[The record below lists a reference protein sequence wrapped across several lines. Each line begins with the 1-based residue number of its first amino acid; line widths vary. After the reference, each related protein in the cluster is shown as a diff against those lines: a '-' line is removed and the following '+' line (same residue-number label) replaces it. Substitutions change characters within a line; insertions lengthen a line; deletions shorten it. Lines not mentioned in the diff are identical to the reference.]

1 MARGLGSLND
11 DVSKKETAFT
21 GISPQAL
28 ETIKQVGTPGM
39 KSPVDFASTARTM
52 PRGVTPSLLDAL
64 VAEKILKKYKAA
76 ERDMILKTRS
86 DARSV
91 KDKNMEEVFSKT
103 LLETTEEIA
112 KTNRAQKAKADKR
125 LLKLMN
131 EGIAKA
137 PVKRTSKMMNG
148 GIVGYQEGSEVVGS
162 EIYDQPGLQKDI
174 FKTIEENFGITPKQ
188 IKEAAALGL
197 GALLTVG
204 PGRVFRGVKSG
215 ATGAF
220 NLGKRLLG
228 KKPTPTGTTSTPKSR
243 LFNRKNLG
251 RLAQVGGG
259 IGALGYG
266 LGILGGDEE
275 SGVGPTTTTEPVGP
289 AATPTGAIEELAG
302 AKETAQ
308 TVAQTPSN
316 ERFKKLLYMLSQARQ
331 PGDIAR
337 AGAIYDSAKESKE
350 FQKEKLRVEAELKNR
365 MLSADETNQLIS
377 QYSKMNEF
385 LVDITQTQDIQIIDM
400 DISTLTAKIAEREK
414 DGKDAEKF
422 IKQKAQKEK
431 ERKKLIQSKVD
442 AINPKFFG
450 LYEAMGNK
458 ISDIFSGYVN
468 TNLGGFTG
476 AKQIN

>member
-21 GISPQAL
+21 GMSPQAL

-162 EIYDQPGLQKDI
+162 EIYDPPLLNDEDI
-174 FKTIEENFGITPKQ
+174 FVQTFGITP
-188 IKEAAALGL
+188 KEAAALGL
-197 GALLTVG
+197 GALGLVG
-204 PGRVFRGVKSG
+204 PGRVIKGVKSG

-220 NLGKRLLG
+220 NLGKKLLG

-243 LFNRKNLG
+243 LFNTKNLG

-266 LGILGGDEE
+266 LQSILGGDEE
-275 SGVGPTTTTEPVGP
+275 SGVGPTTSTEPVGP
-289 AATPTGAIEELAG
+289 AATPTKGIEELAG
-302 AKETAQ
+302 EKETAQ

-385 LVDITQTQDIQIIDM
+385 LVDITQTQDIQAIDM
-400 DISTLTAKIAEREK
+400 AISELTAEIAEREK

-442 AINPKFFG
+442 AINPKFFA

-458 ISDIFSGYVN
+458 ISDIFSDYVN